1 MKLRLIAAASAL
13 TLASAAA
20 ASPPAYDL
28 RLDSQDGQTTVS
40 VANSRSGAFAVATGA
55 GELDLLEG
63 DTAKAAFERL
73 RNQPEIDFH
82 GEGADADHD
91 GKRKII
97 VHKMDYDEDDTGDEE
112 KREVRIIKRHK
123 NKADKADDVE
133 FETAIEIEDDLDI
146 ELTDDG
152 SGKNERRIILINVA
166 DAKAA
171 TKFIDGIKG
180 LDNAEKAEMK
190 AAVGL

>member
-1 MKLRLIAAASAL
+1 MKRLFTAAASAL

-28 RLDSQDGQTTVS
+28 RFDRQDGQTTVS
-40 VANSRSGAFAVATGA
+40 VANNQTGAFAVAAGA
-55 GELDLLEG
+55 GELDILAG
-63 DTAKAAFERL
+63 DDAKAAFERL
-73 RNQPEIDFH
+73 KTQPEIDMH
-82 GEGADADHD
+82 KEHSDGDH

-133 FETAIEIEDDLDI
+133 LETAIEIEDDLEV
-146 ELTDDG
+146 ELMDDG
-152 SGKNERRIILINVA
+152 SGKNERRIILINAA

-171 TKFIDGIKG
+171 AKFIDGIKG
-180 LDNAEKAEMK
+180 LDNAEKSEMK